1 MNTDSAFLSFHGISK
16 TFPGVKALQDIS
28 FDCRGGE
35 VHALMGENGAGKST
49 LLKILSGSYQ
59 PSGGEIR
66 IKGQPMSFQRTT
78 DALDAG
84 VAIIYQE
91 LHLVPEMSVAENIY
105 LGQIP
110 HKHGL
115 VNRKLMRFEAGL
127 QLKNLGMDIDPDMP
141 LKYLSLGQWQMV
153 EIAKALARNARII
166 AFDEPTSSLS
176 AREIDNLFRVI
187 RQLREEGR
195 VVLYVSHRM
204 EEIFALSDAIT
215 VFKDGRY
222 VRTFTDMANTHH
234 DDLVQAMVGRNL
246 GDIYGYS
253 PRAKGAVRL
262 ELDKVEAKGVRTF
275 TDMANTH
282 HDDLVQAM
290 VGRNLGD
297 IYGYS
302 PRAKGA
308 VRLELDKVEAKGV
321 RTPISLKV
329 HAGEIVGLFGLVGAG
344 RSELLKGLFGGT
356 RLRGGQVILDGKP
369 LPLREPIDAIR
380 AGIML
385 CPEDRK
391 AEGIIP
397 VHSVRDNI
405 NISARRHNLT
415 AGCLIKNGWENKN
428 ADSHIRSLN
437 IKTPSA
443 DQLIMNLSGGNQ
455 QKAILGRWLSED
467 MKVILL
473 DEPTRGIDVGAKH
486 EIYNLIYQLAN
497 RGIAVLFASSDL
509 PEVMGLADRI
519 VVMREGAIA
528 GELLHDDATEQQ
540 TLSLAMP
547 KTTQAAAVA

>member
-1 MNTDSAFLSFHGISK
+1 METDQAFLSFHGISK
-16 TFPGVKALQDIS
+16 TFPGVKALQDIG
-28 FDCRGGE
+28 FECRAGE

-59 PSGGEIR
+59 PTSGEIR
-66 IKGQPMSFQRTT
+66 IKGEAKRFSNTVE
-78 DALDAG
+78 ALDAG

-105 LGQIP
+105 LGQLP
-110 HKHGL
+110 HKRGL
-115 VNRKLMRFEAGL
+115 VNRKLLRYEAGL

-176 AREIDNLFRVI
+176 AREIEHLFRVI
-187 RQLREEGR
+187 RQLRAEGR

-222 VRTFTDMANTHH
+222 VRTFTDMPNTHH
-234 DDLVQAMVGRNL
+234 DDLVEAMVGRNL
-246 GDIYGYS
+246 GDIYGYA
-253 PRAKGAVRL
+253 PRELGAVRL
-262 ELDKVEAKGVRTF
+262 QLDQVEAKGVR
-275 TDMANTH
+275 M
-282 HDDLVQAM
+282 
-290 VGRNLGD
+290 
-297 IYGYS
+297 
-302 PRAKGA
+302 
-308 VRLELDKVEAKGV
+308 
-321 RTPISLKV
+321 PISFSV
-329 HAGEIVGLFGLVGAG
+329 RAGEIVGLFGLVGAG
-344 RSELLKGLFGGT
+344 RSELMKGLFGATQLRSGT
-356 RLRGGQVILDGKP
+356 VSLDGRP
-369 LPLREPIDAIR
+369 LAIRQPIDAIR

-397 VHSVRDNI
+397 VHSVRENI

-415 AGCLIKNGWENKN
+415 AGCLIRPGWEAKN
-428 ADSHIRSLN
+428 AESHIRSLN
-437 IKTPSA
+437 IKTPGPH
-443 DQLIMNLSGGNQ
+443 QLIMNLSGGNQ
-455 QKAILGRWLSED
+455 QKSILGRWLSEEVN
-467 MKVILL
+467 VIML

-486 EIYNLIYQLAN
+486 EIYNLIYQLAGK
-497 RGIAVLFASSDL
+497 GIAVLFASSDL

-519 VVMREGAIA
+519 IIMREGEIA
-528 GELLHDDATEQQ
+528 GELTHDTATEQL

-547 KTTQAAAVA
+547 KTPQTAAVA